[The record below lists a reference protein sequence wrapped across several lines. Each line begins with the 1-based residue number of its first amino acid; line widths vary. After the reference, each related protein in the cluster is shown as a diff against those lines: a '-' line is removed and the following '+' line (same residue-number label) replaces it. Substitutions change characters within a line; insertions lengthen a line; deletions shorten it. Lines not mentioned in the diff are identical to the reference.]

1 MSTRDRWVTQKWGR
15 VLAGAAMV
23 VSAALPA
30 QAHAQFG
37 IGGIVFDPRSLAQ
50 SVLIYKRA
58 YDQLTAARQQLQEQV
73 TALAKLR
80 NPNWRTISTLMS
92 QADAYLRQQNTLGY
106 GLPSLD
112 AMFQRT
118 FPGAQ
123 VVPNYETVQETQAL
137 RTLATLRGVLNA
149 TGRTAQDFPTGVT
162 RLTAMKAQL
171 AQVQGHEAALE
182 LGNTVGVYTAEGVTL
197 LQQQI
202 AAQTNAQAVYFA
214 HEINGQVQAEAN
226 SRALLTWLATPPP
239 TSAQTFRPGMP

>member
-1 MSTRDRWVTQKWGR
+1 MSTRNKQVSQQWRSMLFG
-15 VLAGAAMV
+15 V
-23 VSAALPA
+23 VAIVFTTLPMR
-30 QAHAQFG
+30 AHAQFG
-37 IGGIVFDPRSLAQ
+37 IGGIVFDPRNLAQ
-50 SVLIYKRA
+50 SVLIYERA
-58 YDQLTAARQQLQEQV
+58 YDQLTAARQQLQEQI
-73 TALAKLR
+73 TALEKLR
-80 NPNWRTISTLMS
+80 NPNWRTISTLMA
-92 QADAYLRQQNTLGY
+92 QADAYLQQQNTLGY
-106 GLPSLD
+106 GVPSLD
-112 AMFQRT
+112 ATFQST

-123 VVPNYETVQETQAL
+123 VVPNYETVQEVQAL

-162 RLTAMKAQL
+162 KLTAMKEQL
-171 AQVQGHEAALE
+171 AEVQGHEAALE

-197 LQQQI
+197 LQQQM